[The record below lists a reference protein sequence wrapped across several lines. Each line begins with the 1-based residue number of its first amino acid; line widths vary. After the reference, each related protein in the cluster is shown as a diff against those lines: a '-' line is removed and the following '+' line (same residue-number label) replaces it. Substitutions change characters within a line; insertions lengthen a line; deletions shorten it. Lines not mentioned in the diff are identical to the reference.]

1 MDRRTSRTVRSASIA
16 AIILAAQMGVALG
29 AVEPALVAE
38 RAATLLE
45 EGQAVESR
53 SMLLSLRKNELDAN
67 QRERVMQL
75 LSAADRRLET
85 MGRVEIS
92 LQKAALAVKQGDLR
106 LADQQANAAR
116 KADEAT
122 AEQKQRASQ
131 LLDESARVRDQL
143 APMVPAA
150 LAQAVQDFDN
160 GRFGEAKAGLG
171 AVSRS
176 GVKLTQSQTATLNR
190 YQNRVLEV
198 EREERKTF
206 DVDYVPMGVISSAA
220 GAAAPALAEVALAA
234 QPTDGQAQP
243 ESAPAEPAP
252 AAEPPPATDRFTEA
266 AKFDAQRLIT
276 EADAAFQAGRYA
288 EAAQKYTEASSTYGT
303 YLDAQQTV
311 YVKDRA
317 VEARTRL
324 GGAGGNLLQQVGQQR
339 DLMRE
344 EATVVYDNLVGR
356 SKKSLE
362 AGDTAEARNLAAQ
375 ARLNWNNAFANGLF
389 SDEEY
394 RAKATAIDE
403 LLRSIDAAEDQIRR
417 TEIDSRAKSIE
428 AEARDAGSREK
439 SEREKKINENLDRL
453 RALQAEQKYEEA
465 LQVTEQILFLDPT
478 NPAALLMKDIIQ
490 DVIWYR
496 EWERLQRAKT
506 GSWFEESLEVQRGM
520 IATQNVVDYP
530 SDWPEISFRRGEVES
545 FVESDADRR
554 VLATLESRRIP
565 ASFQDNSLADVIQ
578 FIATVTNLNVDAD
591 WDSLVDIGIEK
602 DTQISLQLQE
612 VPARV
617 VLDRVLAKISRD
629 EFSRAGWAVNDGVLV
644 IASQA
649 RLNKNKFLVLYDVR
663 DLLYQVP
670 SFTNVPQL
678 DLEQVLSQAGGGGG
692 GGGNPVQSVEAEL
705 EGPTEE
711 ELLQRLQDIITNN
724 IDRDGWATNG
734 GDVGTLEELNG
745 QLVITNTA
753 RNHREISRLLKQLR
767 EVRSIQVSVETRFLS
782 IAQDFFEKIG
792 FDVDVVFNAQNNQFR
807 DAQAQQRAF
816 GAGLPQ
822 ISNGNLSTLPS
833 DLIRNDRIGRSP
845 NWRPVD
851 PNATPIV
858 FEITDPNNF
867 AVTAPESTSIIPVT
881 QGSDLLTN
889 QLILASQFAQEI
901 LGPQGNAQAALS
913 VAGTFLDDIQVDF
926 LIEATQAD
934 RRNVVLN
941 APRLTFTNGKA
952 ANISV
957 VTQTAFISDLSPVVS
972 QGSVAFDPQVGIS
985 NTGFA
990 LAVRGVVSADRRYV
1004 TLTVQAGLS
1013 VPAGPAAQFEV
1024 NAAVAGGGGAVIGG
1038 GGGTAT
1044 IPGRFSVPVLAVT
1057 QVNTGATVPDQGT
1070 ILLGGQRMNTELE
1083 VETGVPVLS
1092 KIPIINR
1099 FFTNRAM
1106 SKEESTLLVLLRPTI
1121 IIQNEQEELQFPGL
1135 LDKLSNPFR

>member
-1 MDRRTSRTVRSASIA
+1 MDRWTSRTVRSASIA

-45 EGQAVESR
+45 EGRAVESR
-53 SMLLSLRKNELDAN
+53 SILLSLRKNELDAN

-92 LQKAALAVKQGDLR
+92 LQKAELAVKQGDLR

-122 AEQKQRASQ
+122 PEQKQRASQ

-171 AVSRS
+171 SVSRS

-190 YQNRVLEV
+190 YQNRLLEV

-220 GAAAPALAEVALAA
+220 GAGAPALTEVVLAA
-234 QPTDGQAQP
+234 QPTDSQAEP
-243 ESAPAEPAP
+243 ESAPAGTPP

-288 EAAQKYTEASSTYGT
+288 EAAQKYTEAASTYGT

-356 SKKSLE
+356 SKKALE

-394 RAKATAIDE
+394 RAKAAAIDE

-417 TEIDSRAKSIE
+417 SEIDTRAKSIE

-692 GGGNPVQSVEAEL
+692 GGGNPVQSTEAEQ
-705 EGPTEE
+705 EGLTEE
-711 ELLQRLQDIITNN
+711 ELLRRLQDIITNN

-753 RNHREISRLLKQLR
+753 RNHREIARLLKQLR

-792 FDVDVVFNAQNNQFR
+792 FDIDVVFNAQNNQFR

-816 GAGLPQ
+816 GAGTLA
-822 ISNGNLSTLPS
+822 NGNLSTLPS
-833 DLIRNDRIGRSP
+833 DLIRNDRIGGSP
-845 NWRPVD
+845 NWRVVD
-851 PNATPIV
+851 PNAD
-858 FEITDPNNF
+858 EIQFQIDDPNNF

-901 LGPQGNAQAALS
+901 LGPQGLAQPALS

-941 APRLTFTNGKA
+941 APRLTFTNGRA

-1024 NAAVAGGGGAVIGG
+1024 NAAVAGGGGVLGG
-1038 GGGTAT
+1038 GGSEQ